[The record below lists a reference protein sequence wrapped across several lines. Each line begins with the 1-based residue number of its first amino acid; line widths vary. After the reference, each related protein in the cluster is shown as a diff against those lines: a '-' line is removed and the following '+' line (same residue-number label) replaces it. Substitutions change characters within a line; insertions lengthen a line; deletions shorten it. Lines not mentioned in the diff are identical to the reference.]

1 METKRNYF
9 GLWKGIMVGSFLGA
23 AAGILMAPKSGKELR
38 SEIKERTNKAL
49 DETRHFYA
57 DGRTKLADGCTKLL
71 ADGCTKLNDKLARFC
86 GRNEKVSASR
96 MESPEDMVA
105 DA

>member
-1 METKRNYF
+1 METKRNYS

-57 DGRTKLADGCTKLL
+57 DGRSKLS
-71 ADGCTKLNDKLARFC
+71 DGCTKLNDKLARFC
-86 GRNEKVSASR
+86 GREKVSASH
-96 MESPEDMVA
+96 MESPEEMIA